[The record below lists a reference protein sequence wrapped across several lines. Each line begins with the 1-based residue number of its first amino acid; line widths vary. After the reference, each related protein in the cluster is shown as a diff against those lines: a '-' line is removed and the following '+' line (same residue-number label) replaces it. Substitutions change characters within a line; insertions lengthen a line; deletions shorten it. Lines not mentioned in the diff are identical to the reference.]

1 MEAALLARRIAAAI
15 SIPYVLDDA
24 RVEIATSIGIAV
36 APDDGIESEDLL
48 RAADGALYDCKR
60 RGRGLF
66 AFCDP
71 PIDPALR
78 SCVAV

>member
-1 MEAALLARRIAAAI
+1 MGGDEFVVLQVGIKNPMEAALLARRIAAAI

-48 RAADGALYDCKR
+48 
-60 RGRGLF
+60 
-66 AFCDP
+66 
-71 PIDPALR
+71 
-78 SCVAV
+78 